1 MVQSEAALEAY
12 NSYFANAPIPEAGKV
27 LIVVIFAYY
36 LFTLWQARKFVSE
49 F

>member
-12 NSYFANAPIPEAGKV
+12 NSYFVNAPIPEASKI
-27 LIVVIFAYY
+27 LIAVILVYY
-36 LFTLWQARKFVSE
+36 LYTLWQARKFVSE